1 MSDYGLKQMELLD
14 LRAASQHQGDVNSN
28 NNNKDDKDERKAVQH
43 VSRRWPVSMQLA
55 RQAFVL
61 SSGL

>member
-28 NNNKDDKDERKAVQH
+28 NNNNKTTKMRAK
-43 VSRRWPVSMQLA
+43 PFSMFPEEGLLA
-55 RQAFVL
+55 C
-61 SSGL
+61 S